1 MNLAS
6 VLVSRV
12 ETILAGS
19 AAVLAGGTTIQ
30 VCRLLAPR
38 VTDPFSIIF
47 ASMFVTMVF
56 VNSFGLFAIA
66 ILLPWHL
73 IKRFIQSGFQH
84 HAGGRV
90 SVDTALLHGH

>member
-1 MNLAS
+1 MNSSSAIS
-6 VLVSRV
+6 SRV

-19 AAVLAGGTTIQ
+19 AALLAGGTTIQ

-38 VTDPFSIIF
+38 VTDPFSIMF

-73 IKRFIQSGFQH
+73 VKRFLNSGLHH
-84 HAGGRV
+84 HAGPRV
-90 SVDTALLHGH
+90 AVDSALLRGH